1 MITTVTLNPAI
12 DKTIT
17 LENFIYGAVNR
28 IQSVREDMGG
38 KGINVAKVLNSL
50 GYDTCAIGLIGE
62 NNIGNVRL
70 LLRNENL
77 DTEFVKTPG
86 NTRTNMKIIE
96 TRTKTTTDINE
107 AGFHVSATH
116 IEMMKTLVRKYA
128 QKSKYLVFSGSL
140 PAGTNP
146 DLYFELMQSV
156 ADIGG
161 LKTVLDAEGEL
172 LLAGLKAKPFAIK
185 PNLFELESALNQKLD
200 SHSKI
205 VTAAKSLICEYQIK
219 NVLVSMGG
227 DGSILVT
234 EDQSFYAKALKV
246 DVKGTVGAGDSML
259 AGYLFGLTGRDGLK
273 EALAWATVCGAL
285 AVSKEGTQSF
295 GKNDAEA
302 LLSDVEICEL

>member
-12 DKTIT
+12 DKTIV
-17 LENFIYGAVNR
+17 LEHFEYGSVNR
-28 IQSVREDMGG
+28 AQSVREDMGG

-50 GYDTCAIGLIGE
+50 GCDTCAIGFLGE
-62 NNIGNVRL
+62 SNFENVRS
-70 LLRNENL
+70 LLRNEKL
-77 DTEFVKTPG
+77 DTEFIKIMG
-86 NTRTNMKIIE
+86 NTRTNTKIIE
-96 TRTKTTTDINE
+96 TSTKTTTDINE
-107 AGFHVSATH
+107 AGFRVSATH
-116 IEMMKTLVRKYA
+116 IEMIKALIKKYA
-128 QKSKYLVFSGSL
+128 EKSKYLVFSGSV
-140 PAGTNP
+140 PTGTDA
-146 DLYFELMQSV
+146 DLYLELMNSV
-156 ADIGG
+156 ADISG

-205 VTAAKSLICEYQIK
+205 VTAAQLMIREYQV
-219 NVLVSMGG
+219 NSVLVSMGG

-234 EDQSFYAKALKV
+234 EDQSFFAKALKV

-259 AGYLFGLTGRDGLK
+259 AGYLFGLAGRGGLK

-295 GKNDAEA
+295 GKGDAEV
-302 LLSDVEICEL
+302 LLSDVEITEL